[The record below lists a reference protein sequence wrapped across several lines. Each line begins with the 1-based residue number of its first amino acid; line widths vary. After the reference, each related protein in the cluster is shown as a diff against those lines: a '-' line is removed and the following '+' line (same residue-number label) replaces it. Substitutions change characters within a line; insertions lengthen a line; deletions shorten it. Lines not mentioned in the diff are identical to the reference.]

1 MVMLTTAEHIILDK
15 AEEFGVCFWS
25 AKGAYYDCLDGN
37 LRHLLDTLCVQMEAC
52 DAFDED
58 WFALVA
64 TKAIADKLDWDKLNN
79 VMATRLLQR
88 YQSEFFDLFIQMA
101 QATPEQQEYLKTN

>member
-1 MVMLTTAEHIILDK
+1 
-15 AEEFGVCFWS
+15 
-25 AKGAYYDCLDGN
+25 
-37 LRHLLDTLCVQMEAC
+37 
-52 DAFDED
+52 
-58 WFALVA
+58 VA